1 MRGAVVCSGQHSCH
15 EEQHEQILCP
25 QCDLVVSVP
34 ELAQGTKATCPRCHT
49 LLTARWRQP
58 FYQPVALAI
67 SALFM
72 LLMAC
77 QFTFVSMEVAGI
89 TNNITLMQIPN
100 VMFSENYVE
109 LGAFFL
115 LFVQV
120 VPAFCMIA
128 ILLLCT
134 PIKLPRKLQI
144 WLSRILFQLKSWCM
158 AEIFLA
164 GILVSFVKLMA
175 YGDIGLGLSF
185 LPYVLYCLLQIRA
198 FQCLDRHTLWE
209 KLESRPAY
217 PKIESGKTG
226 LKQGV
231 RLCRSCTAILPADQ
245 YECSR
250 CEVKG
255 YARKPHS
262 LQWTLYFLITSLIL
276 YIPANLLPIMV
287 TESLGNNLYST
298 IMAGVILLW
307 EDGSYPVAMVIFIAS
322 IMVPSLKMVAIGWL
336 CWDAH
341 KAKGKRDPARMHFLY
356 EVVEY
361 VGRWSMIDVFVI
373 AVLASLVRMG
383 RLMSIYPDF
392 GVVLFAL
399 VVVLTMF
406 SAMMFDPRL
415 TWDKCTADDDK
426 PMIKEPKGD

>member
-1 MRGAVVCSGQHSCH
+1 MCSGQQHRH
-15 EEQHEQILCP
+15 EHKHKQILCP

-34 ELAQGTKATCPRCHT
+34 ELVQGTKATCPRCHT
-49 LLTARWRQP
+49 MLIARWRQP

-72 LLMAC
+72 LLMAS

-89 TNNITLMQIPN
+89 ANNVTLMQIPS
-100 VMFSENYVE
+100 VMFSENYIE

-115 LFVQV
+115 LFVQI
-120 VPAFCMIA
+120 VPAFCMVA

-175 YGDIGLGLSF
+175 YGEIGLGLSF
-185 LPYVLYCLLQIRA
+185 LPYVLYCLFQIRA

-209 KLESRPAY
+209 KLEPRPDY
-217 PKIESGKTG
+217 PNIESGKSG

-231 RLCRSCTAILPADQ
+231 RLCRSCTAILPVTQ

-255 YARKPHS
+255 HARRPKS
-262 LQWTLYFLITSLIL
+262 LQWTVSLLITSLIL

-287 TESLGNNLYST
+287 TESLGNNIYST

-322 IMVPSLKMVAIGWL
+322 IMVPSLKMVAIAWL

-341 KAKGKRDPARMHFLY
+341 KSKGKRDPAKMHFLY

-392 GVVLFAL
+392 GVVLFAV

-426 PMIKEPKGD
+426 SKIKEPKGD